1 MPSVAVIG
9 AGASGM
15 AFAVALK
22 LKRPDAEVTVFEKN
36 PKALKKILV
45 TGNGRC
51 NILNFDTS
59 ADDYYGAR
67 DFVRPATETYTPQ
80 RITDFFRGIGLVIMR
95 GDEDRAYPISQSAAS
110 VVCVIS
116 SAAEREGVKVI
127 TDTHIKSIKQ
137 AKGGFI
143 INNDKKF
150 DFVVLACGG
159 AAAPKQGTDGTS
171 FDLFKS
177 LGIGVTELYPA
188 LTGLCVKDMPFSLKG
203 LRQYCKCTVSLGEKE
218 YCQEGEVQ
226 FNDYGLSGIPIMQ
239 LSRFIG
245 KGKATATA
253 TATLDCLPLL
263 TKNEVAKF
271 LQSHRFREPSGDV
284 LCGILPRALSNH
296 ILLKCNVKKD
306 EPFSG
311 LSSNKTLQIASAIK
325 SLEFSVTG
333 VRGFD
338 FAQVTRGGAA
348 LSEFDKNTLESKKV
362 KHLYAVG
369 EALDVDG
376 PCGGYNLG
384 WAWSSALLAAE
395 SVLKEL

>member
-51 NILNFDTS
+51 NILNFDAS
-59 ADDYYGAR
+59 ADDYFGAR
-67 DFVRPATETYTPQ
+67 DFVRPATEKYTPQ
-80 RITDFFRGIGLVIMR
+80 RITEFFRGIGLVIMR
-95 GDEDRAYPISQSAAS
+95 GDEGRAYPISQSAAS

-127 TDTHIKSIKQ
+127 TDTHIKSIRQ

-143 INNDKKF
+143 INNDRKF

-177 LGIGVTELYPA
+177 LGIRVTELYPA
-188 LTGLCVKDMPFSLKG
+188 LTGLSVKDMPFSLKG
-203 LRQYCKCTVSLGEKE
+203 LRQYCKCTVSLGEKK

-245 KGKATATA
+245 KGKAAV
-253 TATLDCLPLL
+253 TLDCLPSL
-263 TKNEVAKF
+263 TKNEVTKF
-271 LQSHRFREPSGDV
+271 LQSHKYCEPSGDV
-284 LCGILPRALSNH
+284 LCGILPRALSNY

-306 EPFSG
+306 EPFSN